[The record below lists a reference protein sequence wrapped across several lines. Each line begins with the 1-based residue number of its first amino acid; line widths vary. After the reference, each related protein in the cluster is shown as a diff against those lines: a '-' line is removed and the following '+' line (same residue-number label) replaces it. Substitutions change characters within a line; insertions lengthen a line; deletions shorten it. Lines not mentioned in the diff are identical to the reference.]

1 VWVGAL
7 AQSWSP
13 TWAVAALAVIAA
25 VVLSNKRRLA
35 VLLIAIVLGATI
47 MSIRI
52 AALDS
57 SAINQFRG
65 AITSVELQ
73 VTTDPNRVVPKVFG
87 SSFAPI
93 SYSFMGQ
100 ALQVDDRYSMRI
112 PVRVIVSNKSV
123 ESLLPGQKIR
133 VQAKVLA
140 SKEGRVAALLIVKQ
154 RVEVLTPASRWA
166 KGLAHIR
173 LGLRSATGGQDAG
186 ALIPGMV
193 IGDTSKQSVEFKNQ
207 MRRSGLTHLV
217 AVSGANFAI
226 VSAFVLWGMQFVFRK
241 VNYRLIATAIALAAF
256 IALVR
261 PSPSV
266 LRAAAMAAVL
276 LVAFGTRQGR
286 DPLPALGF
294 AIAAVVILDP
304 FQARDAGFALSVLAT
319 AGLLLLAPKIKPKF
333 LAPPIAAMAFCA
345 PVIVALSG
353 YISPMSII
361 ANVLA
366 APAVAPITIVGF
378 IAALVSPFAPWLSQL
393 LILCVKPLAI
403 WIVWV
408 AKWSAGFPVFTLKTG
423 LYGFL
428 IVALLILAIYLG
440 RAKVAIAL
448 LIVVIT
454 FSWAQRF
461 PAGDWQIANCDIGQ
475 GDAMVI
481 NLKQHR
487 AIVIDVGPDPQ
498 LIDRCLRQLG
508 VREIPLL
515 ILTHIHADHV
525 GGLAGAGKNRKIG
538 TTWYGDVFAGTRATI
553 EDVKIEVKW
562 PDRAGEYTPNDS
574 SIAVLIT
581 SPDFTLFAAGDIEPP
596 VQSQLVSRIGEVD
609 IYKVAHHG
617 SRFQDLDLM
626 RELSPQIAVISVG
639 ATNTYG
645 HPAPATIS
653 ALTQLG
659 AKVLRTDMDGAVAIK
674 ATNHQFSLQRSKR
687 WFRFFSWS

>member
-1 VWVGAL
+1 MWVGAL

-13 TWAVAALAVIAA
+13 TWAVAAIAVIAA
-25 VVLSNKRRLA
+25 VVLCNKRRLA

-52 AALDS
+52 TALDS
-57 SAINQFRG
+57 SAIKQFQD
-65 AITSVELQ
+65 TVTTVELQ

-100 ALQVDDRYSMRI
+100 ALRVDDRYSMRI

-123 ESLLPGQKIR
+123 ETLLPGQKIR
-133 VQAKVLA
+133 VQAKVLE

-154 RVEVLTPASRWA
+154 RVEVITEPSRWA

-173 LGLRSATGGQDAG
+173 LGLRSATGGEDAG

-378 IAALVSPFAPWLSQL
+378 IAALVSPFAPWLSHL

-408 AKWSAGFPVFTLKTG
+408 AKWSAAFPVFTLKTG

-428 IVALLILAIYLG
+428 IVAVLILAIYLG
-440 RAKVAIAL
+440 RAKVAIVL

-508 VREIPLL
+508 VKEIPLL

-562 PDRAGEYTPNDS
+562 PDRAGEYTPNNS
-574 SIAVLIT
+574 SIAVLFT
-581 SPDFTLFAAGDIEPP
+581 SPNFTLFAAGDIEPP

-659 AKVLRTDMDGAVAIK
+659 AKVLRTDIDGAVAIK

>member
-1 VWVGAL
+1 MWVGAL

-13 TWAVAALAVIAA
+13 TWAVAAIAVIGA
-25 VVLSNKRRLA
+25 VVFYNKRRLA

-57 SAINQFRG
+57 SAINQFQG
-65 AITSVELQ
+65 AVTTVELQ

-93 SYSFMGQ
+93 TYSFMGQ
-100 ALQVDDRYSMRI
+100 ALRVDDRYSMRI

-154 RVEVLTPASRWA
+154 RVEILTQPSRWA

-366 APAVAPITIVGF
+366 APVVAPITIVGF
-378 IAALVSPFAPWLSQL
+378 IAALISPFAPWLSHL

-408 AKWSAGFPVFTLKTG
+408 AQWSAGFPVFTLKTG

-428 IVALLILAIYLG
+428 IVAVLILAIYLG
-440 RAKVAIAL
+440 RAKVAISL

-481 NLKQHR
+481 NLQQDR

-508 VREIPLL
+508 VKEIPLL

-525 GGLAGAGKNRKIG
+525 GGLVGAGKNRKIG
-538 TTWYGDVFAGTRATI
+538 TTWYGNVFAGTRATI

-562 PDRAGEYTPNDS
+562 PDRAGEYTPNNS
-574 SIAVLIT
+574 SIAVVIR

-596 VQSQLVSRIGEVD
+596 AQSQLVSRIGEVD

-645 HPAPATIS
+645 HPAPSTIS

-659 AKVLRTDMDGAVAIK
+659 AKVLRTDIDGAVAIQ